1 MSVMRIRLGPRAQAA
16 ILMTL
21 VGALGIVVGI
31 GIERLRPTDVPATEG
46 TPAVRRPGQGR
57 GADLNNR
64 HEGAMARGPVIGL
77 NERLRREVDLTPA
90 QEAALDSI
98 MAENRTRV
106 RALMRE
112 YQPHFRAIV
121 EDTRRAIDSVLTEEQ
136 RERLRELQAERRAR
150 WRERR
155 D

>member
-1 MSVMRIRLGPRAQAA
+1 MRIRLGPRAQAA

-64 HEGAMARGPVIGL
+64 HEGPIGL
-77 NERLRREVDLTPA
+77 NGRLRREVDLTPA